1 MRRRTSFIGEM
12 SGAWMSIQENTTG
25 SCSSAS
31 NPARSKVR
39 TERLDGSK
47 LIPWKTS
54 PGVPASGASESLT
67 VVMRR

>member
-12 SGAWMSIQENTTG
+12 SGAWMSIQENTIG

-39 TERLDGSK
+39 TERLDRVEAD
-47 LIPWKTS
+47 PVEHE
-54 PGVPASGASESLT
+54 PGRAASGAGESLM

>member
-1 MRRRTSFIGEM
+1 MRRRTSFIGVM

-25 SCSSAS
+25 SWSSAS

-39 TERLDGSK
+39 TVWFDGSK

-54 PGVPASGASESLT
+54 PGVAASGASESLT